1 MDRRATIRL
10 HALCLIGVVAS
21 LSGCQLAGFIAVAV
35 QESTPAKV
43 YADYEGLTG
52 KSYAIVIDA
61 DRAIQGRWPS
71 LVTDLT
77 RLIDA
82 EIGANSLAAG
92 HVQPVEVVLFQQT
105 NPRWTVMSRS
115 ELASA
120 LVGGEA
126 KVDRIILIELFEF
139 RLNEPGNR
147 HLWDGV
153 AAGTVAVLETD
164 GPFPDEYAYN
174 RPISVGFPDAAGY
187 GPDEMRA
194 SLVAT
199 VLVQRFSQ
207 RCAWLFYD
215 HEEEYGIAY

>member
-1 MDRRATIRL
+1 
-10 HALCLIGVVAS
+10 
-21 LSGCQLAGFIAVAV
+21 
-35 QESTPAKV
+35 
-43 YADYEGLTG
+43 
-52 KSYAIVIDA
+52 
-61 DRAIQGRWPS
+61 
-71 LVTDLT
+71 
-77 RLIDA
+77 
-82 EIGANSLAAG
+82 
-92 HVQPVEVVLFQQT
+92 
-105 NPRWTVMSRS
+105 MSRS

-120 LVGGEA
+120 LVGGDA

-164 GPFPDEYAYN
+164 GPFPDEYAFN

-215 HEEEYGIAY
+215 HEEEYGIPF